1 MNSTLFRDRSGFG
14 TNIEPLICV
23 VIITAMAVGA
33 VIGITSAKKDWVDG
47 NQLGGSL
54 QCMKKLLLIQQL
66 QQGSD
71 FGKLV
76 CPVVE
81 KPYRITEREGGEVL
95 SCPDP
100 DQHLGF
106 VFQLVKGGESWKLDA
121 TLPDFPHPENV
132 ALEVSGAKTILRA
145 SADSVTI
152 ESMPDWPRYIALPI
166 GIWFSVV
173 FLFFPVLSLSVNLF
187 ENAKPSAWGWF
198 KVLAKIPVI
207 LVLFLIGLLILYR
220 LGVGALTGER
230 VTLSQKDGVVIQTY
244 WVGMAWSAPTRID
257 KVVGVFPVLGERSFK
272 AMLFYETDGEIRDRV
287 LFSGPRHEWQRVS
300 LAHAVFSSEKR

>member
-1 MNSTLFRDRSGFG
+1 MNSTLLRDRSGFG

-81 KPYRITEREGGEVL
+81 KPYRITQREGGEVL

-106 VFQLVKGGESWKLDA
+106 VFQLVKGGE
-121 TLPDFPHPENV
+121 
-132 ALEVSGAKTILRA
+132 
-145 SADSVTI
+145 
-152 ESMPDWPRYIALPI
+152 
-166 GIWFSVV
+166 
-173 FLFFPVLSLSVNLF
+173 
-187 ENAKPSAWGWF
+187 
-198 KVLAKIPVI
+198 
-207 LVLFLIGLLILYR
+207 
-220 LGVGALTGER
+220 
-230 VTLSQKDGVVIQTY
+230 
-244 WVGMAWSAPTRID
+244 
-257 KVVGVFPVLGERSFK
+257 
-272 AMLFYETDGEIRDRV
+272 
-287 LFSGPRHEWQRVS
+287 
-300 LAHAVFSSEKR
+300 